1 MYARQVPSAS
11 ELSGMSL
18 SPTFISF
25 DQRQDLIQYEYG
37 NAFVMSEIT
46 SRQLRK
52 IETFRDILHL
62 LKYHHTF
69 SLFCSTFA
77 YVQIVELSFRK
88 HLENPL
94 YFWKPLRQK

>member
-46 SRQLRK
+46 LRQLQNW
-52 IETFRDILHL
+52 DL
-62 LKYHHTF
+62 
-69 SLFCSTFA
+69 
-77 YVQIVELSFRK
+77 
-88 HLENPL
+88 
-94 YFWKPLRQK
+94 